1 MPTNQATSG
10 QPQRRIVFYIDSLK
24 TGGAERIT
32 LQLASWCARA
42 DWQPLL
48 LTRRG
53 EEHDFYPLPGTVERH
68 IEAAD
73 PRWLRRL
80 GWFGFPWRLLALR
93 HWLVAQKIELAVGM
107 TTLPAIKML
116 LASRGLGIAC
126 WVSERNYP
134 PAKRPALPWRL
145 LRRVTYP
152 WADLHLVQTR
162 QTGAWLRQHLGA
174 RRQLLLPNP
183 ILWPL
188 PAFPPLL
195 DPLEL
200 LPPPAG
206 RADGGRARVVLAV
219 GTKAHQK
226 GFDRLVRAF
235 ARMAEAEPQLHLVL
249 AGLDETPYH
258 GENQV
263 ARLRALLPA
272 GSSGRARL
280 HFPGRVGN
288 LADWYGACDLFVL
301 ASRYEGFPNV
311 LLEAMAAGCACLACN
326 CPTGPGE
333 LLVDGRNGL
342 LLPAGASHNELAAA
356 ILCLVSD
363 PQRRRSLGDKARVD
377 VLQRFAESRIA
388 AIFLEAL
395 PPRPDPAGQSPE
407 ASDG

>member
-1 MPTNQATSG
+1 MPTHQATSG
-10 QPQRRIVFYIDSLK
+10 QPQRRIAFYIDSLK

-32 LQLASWCARA
+32 LLLASWSGKAG
-42 DWQPLL
+42 WQPLL

-53 EEHDFYPLPGTVERH
+53 EEHDFYPLPAHVERH
-68 IEAAD
+68 VEPAD
-73 PRWLRRL
+73 PHWLRRL

-93 HWLVAQKIELAVGM
+93 QWLIARNIELAVGM
-107 TTLPAIKML
+107 TTLPAIKL
-116 LASRGLGIAC
+116 LVASRGLGIRC

-162 QTGAWLRQHLGA
+162 QTGAWLRRHLGA

-183 ILWPL
+183 IVWPL
-188 PAFPPLL
+188 PAFPPRV
-195 DPLEL
+195 DPSEL
-200 LPPPAG
+200 LPAPAG
-206 RADGGRARVVLAV
+206 RPEGARARVVLAV

-249 AGLDETPYH
+249 AGLEERAYH

-263 ARLRALLPA
+263 ARLLALLPA
-272 GSSGRARL
+272 GSSCRARL

-288 LADWYGACDLFVL
+288 MADWYGACDLFVL

-311 LLEAMAAGCACLACN
+311 LLEAMAAGCACLACD

-333 LLVDGRNGL
+333 LIEDGRNGL
-342 LLPAGASHNELAAA
+342 LLPAGASHDELAAA
-356 ILCLVSD
+356 ILSLMDD
-363 PQRRRSLGDKARVD
+363 PQRRRSLGDQARVD
-377 VLQRFAESRIA
+377 VLRRFAESRIA
-388 AIFLEAL
+388 AIFLGAL
-395 PPRPDPAGQSPE
+395 PPPPNPAGQSLE
-407 ASDG
+407 VSDD